1 MSKNGGIR
9 IGTSGWNFDSWRG
22 SFYPEGLGAEGL
34 LQEYARSFDTVELNN
49 SFYQLPDKTS
59 VNGWLEAAPGGFL
72 FSVKA
77 SRYLTHMKKLKDAG
91 EGLDRFLAAV
101 EPFGSKLGPL
111 IFQLP
116 PRWRVN
122 VSRLTEFLDQL
133 PPDYRYAFEFR
144 DTSWLCDE
152 VYEVLTKYNAALCY
166 YDYKGYRSPPVA
178 TADFVYARL
187 HGPEEEAYTGSYDG
201 RALAGFARRFVNW
214 EQEGRDVFC
223 YFDNDDK
230 ACAPRDAQ
238 RLLESVRRQKR

>member
-1 MSKNGGIR
+1 MNKSARIR

-22 SFYPEGLGAEGL
+22 SFYPEGLGEDAL
-34 LQEYARSFDTVELNN
+34 LGEYAHSFDTVELNN
-49 SFYQLPDKTS
+49 SFYQLPAETS
-59 VNGWLEAAPGGFL
+59 VKEWLKASPREFL

-101 EPFGSKLGPL
+101 EPFGSKLGPV

-122 VSRLTEFLDQL
+122 VGRLTAFLEQL
-133 PPDYRYAFEFR
+133 PPGYRYAFEFR

-152 VYEVLTKYNAALCY
+152 VYEVLTSHNAALCY
-166 YDYKGYRSPPVA
+166 YHYKGYRSPPVA
-178 TADFVYARL
+178 TADFVYIRL
-187 HGPEEEAYTGSYDG
+187 HGPGETAYTGSYDG
-201 RALAGFARRFVNW
+201 RTLAGLARRLVNW
-214 EQEGRDVFC
+214 AQEGRDVFC

-230 ACAPRDAQ
+230 ACAPRDAR
-238 RLLESVRRQKR
+238 RLLGAIHRQKR

>member
-1 MSKNGGIR
+1 MSKSGGIR

-22 SFYPEGLGAEGL
+22 SFYPQGLGVKDL
-34 LQEYARSFDTVELNN
+34 LHEYASSFDTVELNN
-49 SFYQLPDKTS
+49 SFYQLPAKTS
-59 VNGWLEAAPGGFL
+59 VEEWLEASPGGFL

-133 PPDYRYAFEFR
+133 PAGHRYAFEFR

-152 VYEVLTKYNAALCY
+152 VYEVLEKNNAALCY
-166 YDYKGYRSPPVA
+166 YDFKGYRSPPVA
-178 TADFVYARL
+178 TADFVYVRL
-187 HGPEEEAYTGSYDG
+187 HGPEERAYTGSYDG
-201 RALAGFARRFVNW
+201 RTLAGFAQRFVNW
-214 EQEGRDVFC
+214 EREGKDVFC

-238 RLLESVRRQKR
+238 RLLDAVGRQQR